1 LNRKKT
7 FADKMT
13 KKKPLLIL
21 VNPTSGTKLAK
32 TMLKDILKPQLDQK
46 NIDYELVS
54 RADF

>member
-1 LNRKKT
+1 
-7 FADKMT
+7 MT